1 MKDSYKKYN
10 NKKDRK
16 KNSISRKSISRKS
29 ISRKYK
35 ENRVIVGKYREEDSA
50 VCENGIFVG
59 RRQGPVLSFKGIPYA
74 LPPVGHLRWKDPV
87 PAAKSSSVYTAY
99 YYGKSPLQTE
109 WPSET
114 GSLYAK
120 GEDCL
125 TLNIWTNT
133 EGPKEGKTV
142 MVFFH
147 GGSYGWGATCD
158 PIYDGFN
165 MVNKFPDLI
174 LVTVEYRVGIM
185 GFIDFSIVPGGEEYR
200 TSGNLGLLDQ
210 ICALRWVQKNIAV
223 FGGDPGNVT
232 IFGESAGAGSV
243 SLLPLM
249 RGSRGLFKRIIAESG
264 SVALT
269 YSRKEC
275 LNLTSLLLK
284 ESGCRTMEELTSLSE
299 EELTLLNEEL
309 NDYNNFPER
318 DNVVLPEDL
327 YGAWQDPDLA
337 KIDMLIGTNADE
349 VRYWIR
355 EMSYSVDG
363 IPFLSGLRI
372 YMYGMIVMLENN
384 LFELSGEEKRLV
396 KKFMA
401 RLRRKH
407 IWNVTE
413 YFNEVLFRIPA
424 MEQAV
429 RHASAGGK
437 SYTYFWTQRGANKM
451 IGASHAIE
459 LSYIFNNPEEVIY
472 TGNVYN
478 EELADKVQTMWV
490 NFARTGDPSLE
501 ELCWPPYTPKTRL
514 TMILG
519 KKVGVVRDLKREQRL
534 LLQPMLHHYFNGCY
548 SQMSYF
554 VPHTLR
560 MGAAVLGGVAAAAAG
575 YSGLFYLFYKHW
587 KE

>member
-1 MKDSYKKYN
+1 MIMK
-10 NKKDRK
+10 
-16 KNSISRKSISRKS
+16 I
-29 ISRKYK
+29 
-35 ENRVIVGKYREEDSA
+35 KYRKNRLIKGNYDRTASA
-50 VCENGIFVG
+50 VCENGTFVG
-59 RRQGPVLSFKGIPYA
+59 RREGSVLSFKGIPYA
-74 LPPVGHLRWKDPV
+74 QPPVGGLRWKNPL
-87 PAAKSSSVYTAY
+87 PAEKSSAVYTAY

-109 WPSET
+109 WPSEV

-133 EGPKEGKTV
+133 SGPKEGKTV

-158 PIYDGFN
+158 PIYDGYG
-165 MVNKFPDLI
+165 MVNKFSDLV

-185 GFIDFSIVPGGEEYR
+185 GFIDFSRVPGGEEYQ

-210 ICALRWVQKNIAV
+210 LCALRWVQKNIRA
-223 FGGDPGNVT
+223 FGGDPENVT

-243 SLLPLM
+243 SLLPLIK
-249 RGSRGLFKRIIAESG
+249 GSKGLFKRIIAESG

-284 ESGCRTMEELTSLSE
+284 ESGCRTMAELTALSE
-299 EELTLLNEEL
+299 EELTRLNEDL

-327 YGAWQDPDLA
+327 YGAWQDPELE
-337 KIDMLIGTNADE
+337 KIDMMIGSNADE
-349 VRYWIR
+349 VRYWIK
-355 EMSYSVDG
+355 EMSYSVKG
-363 IPFLSGLRI
+363 IPFLSGLRV
-372 YMYGMIVMLENN
+372 YVYGMIVMLENN
-384 LFELSGEEKRLV
+384 LFELSREERKLV
-396 KKFMA
+396 SRFMNG
-401 RLRRKH
+401 LRRKH

-413 YFNEVLFRIPA
+413 YFNEMLFRIPA
-424 MEQAV
+424 MEQAA
-429 RHASAGGK
+429 RHAAAGGR
-437 SYTYFWTQRGANKM
+437 SFTYYWTQRGANKT

-478 EELADKVQTMWV
+478 EELADKVQHMWV
-490 NFARTGDPSLE
+490 NFARTGNPSLE
-501 ELCWPPYTPKTRL
+501 DLQWRPYTPHTRL

-519 KKVGVVRDLKREQRL
+519 KKTGMVRDLKREQRL
-534 LLQPMLHHYFNGCY
+534 LLQPMLNHYFNGCY
-548 SQMSYF
+548 SQMSFF

-560 MGAAVLGGVAAAAAG
+560 MGAALLGGAATAAAG
-575 YSGLFYLFYKHW
+575 SYGLYILLFKKW
-587 KE
+587 KNSRY

>member
-1 MKDSYKKYN
+1 M
-10 NKKDRK
+10 
-16 KNSISRKSISRKS
+16 
-29 ISRKYK
+29 RKYK
-35 ENRVIVGKYREEDSA
+35 KNKAIRGIYKKSESA

-59 RRQGPVLSFKGIPYA
+59 RKEGDVLTFKGIPYA
-74 LPPVGHLRWKDPV
+74 LPPVGDLRWKNPV
-87 PAAKSSSVYTAY
+87 PAPGSRKVYRAF

-109 WPSET
+109 WPSEA
-114 GSLYAK
+114 GSLYVK

-133 EGPKEGKTV
+133 TGPEKGRPV

-158 PIYDGFN
+158 PIYDGYG
-165 MVNKFPDLI
+165 MVNKFPDLV

-185 GFIDFSIVPGGEEYR
+185 GFIDFSRVPGGEEYQ

-210 ICALRWVQKNIAV
+210 LCALKWIQKNIAA

-249 RGSRGLFKRIIAESG
+249 RGSKGLFRRIIAESG

-284 ESGCRTMEELTSLSE
+284 ESGCRTMAELTALSE
-299 EELTLLNEEL
+299 AELTRLNEEL

-327 YGAWQDPDLA
+327 YGAWEDPELA
-337 KIDMLIGTNADE
+337 GIDMLIGTNADE

-355 EMSYSVDG
+355 EMSYSVDK
-363 IPFLSGLRI
+363 IPFLSGLKI
-372 YMYGMIVMLENN
+372 YMNGMFIMLENN
-384 LFELSGEEKRLV
+384 LFELSREEKKLV
-396 KKFMA
+396 HEFMA

-407 IWNVTE
+407 IWTVTE
-413 YFNEVLFRIPA
+413 YFNEMLFRIPA
-424 MEQAV
+424 MEQAA
-429 RHASAGGK
+429 RHAAAGGK
-437 SYTYFWTQRGANKM
+437 SYTYYWTQRGANET

-478 EELADKVQTMWV
+478 EELADKVQRMWV

-501 ELCWPPYTPKTRL
+501 DLRWRPYEPDTRL

-519 KKVGVVRDLKREQRL
+519 KKTGMVRDLKREQRL
-534 LLQPMLHHYFNGCY
+534 LLEPMLGHYFNGCY

-560 MGAAVLGGVAAAAAG
+560 MGAAALGGIATAAAG
-575 YSGLFYLFYKHW
+575 YYGLFTLLFKYRKR
-587 KE
+587 